1 MQRSRLVLVSACFAG
16 LLSLS
21 QCSAPTSEPTPGNG
35 GSSAAGTSGS
45 AGSSGTTGSGGTTGT
60 GNTTGI
66 GGTAGTGNTTGSG
79 GTTNPGTAGS
89 ISTAGS
95 GGSAGG
101 ATGNAGRG
109 GTTGSA
115 GSGSGGTTTGSG
127 GTTTGTGGTATGTGG
142 TTNRGGTTGSG
153 GTSGVTGS
161 GGTAGTG
168 PIVDQ
173 GGVGLAKPGDMATGS
188 KGYLNL
194 GDMRLINNRWGSDA
208 LNCTSS
214 MQKVYVTGDSLIGW
228 DFNRPACGGMRGD
241 PDFPEVEF
249 GVAPFGRTSTNLT
262 TPAFSST
269 TLLPLQIK
277 SITSAT
283 VDVQNFVTTI
293 QSADPPSYW
302 DSTVEFWVSKLDPR
316 TNDNA
321 QVYAEIILFLGWE
334 NNRLSSSAGGWTCD
348 KSGSL
353 TAGANQYTLC
363 HQSDTWANGQWRF
376 FNFNVNGGPMKT
388 FNGKVDVKAALNWV
402 MSTYTGFTTDM
413 WLTRIEVGTEIDDS
427 TKGVVRIN
435 NLVFEVNG
443 QTRGMQ
449 LAK

>member
-21 QCSAPTSEPTPGNG
+21 QCTAPTSEPTPGSG
-35 GSSAAGTSGS
+35 GSSQAGTSGS
-45 AGSSGTTGSGGTTGT
+45 AGTTGSGGSSSGSAGTTGSSGTTGT
-60 GNTTGI
+60 GNSTGS
-66 GGTAGTGNTTGSG
+66 AGSGSG
-79 GTTNPGTAGS
+79 GSTNPGTGGS
-89 ISTAGS
+89 TSTAGS

-115 GSGSGGTTTGSG
+115 GSGTG
-127 GTTTGTGGTATGTGG
+127 GTTTGTAG
-142 TTNRGGTTGSG
+142 TTTSRGGTTGSG
-153 GTSGVTGS
+153 GTSGTTGS
-161 GGTAGTG
+161 GGAAGTG
-168 PIVDQ
+168 VDQ
-173 GGVGLAKPGDMATGS
+173 GGIPLAKAGDMATAS
-188 KGYLNL
+188 KSYLNL
-194 GDMRLINNRWGSDA
+194 GEMRLINNRWGSDA
-208 LNCTSS
+208 LNCSGS
-214 MQKVYVTGDSLIGW
+214 VQKVYITGDSLIGW

-249 GVAPFGRTSTNLT
+249 GVAPFGRTSSNLT

-269 TLLPLQIK
+269 TLLPAQIK
-277 SITSAT
+277 NITSAS

-302 DSTVEFWVSKLDPR
+302 DSVVEFWISKQDPR

-321 QVYAEIILFLGWE
+321 GVYAEIILFLGWE

-348 KSGSL
+348 KSGTV
-353 TAGANQYTLC
+353 TAGANTYTLC

-376 FNFNVNGGPMKT
+376 FNLNVNGGPMKT
-388 FNGKVDVKAALNWV
+388 FNGKVDVKAALSWV
-402 MSTYTGFTTDM
+402 MSTYSGFTTDM

-443 QTRGMQ
+443 QTRGLQ